1 VTTTELIRAQEAS
14 FGRNVLASIRHY
26 LSGRRGFLA
35 LATAVIVAG
44 LAFNWSWLVAAGV
57 APLLLSVLPCV
68 AMCALGLCMHKMT
81 GRACPA
87 EDGSPKADEVT
98 DGPTTV
104 PTDLKGNS

>member
-1 VTTTELIRAQEAS
+1 MTATELIRAKEAS
-14 FGRNVLASIRHY
+14 FDRNVLASIRYY
-26 LSGRRGFLA
+26 LGGRRGFLA
-35 LATAVIVAG
+35 LAAVVIVAG

-68 AMCALGLCMHKMT
+68 AMCALGLHKMT

-104 PTDLKGNS
+104 PADLRGNS